1 MRELERL
8 IGEEDKSAP
17 WSDRILCQ
25 RLEERGIAV
34 SRRVLAKYREQMGLP
49 PAYLRREAPG
59 GEREKGPSS
68 RQ

>member
-1 MRELERL
+1 MIIRRYRPSDCGHMAELFYQTVH
-8 IGEEDKSAP
+8 SVNA
-17 WSDRILCQ
+17 
-25 RLEERGIAV
+25 
-34 SRRVLAKYREQMGLP
+34 GLP

>member
-1 MRELERL
+1 MSVKKVTFEQQL
-8 IGEEDKSAP
+8 
-17 WSDRILCQ
+17 Q